1 MPHVASS
8 LREPGRP
15 CRILLARHGRTRW
28 NLENRRLGRRDV
40 PLDDV
45 GRAQALAIRDLLAN
59 EPIDA
64 IYASPL
70 SRARETAAP
79 LSLARGL
86 AVQIDDDLTEFDF
99 GEFCGTSQADVQ
111 VKLKGDYLYDPVP
124 GGESL
129 RDAWIRAERFAARV
143 TPILA
148 EGAHLLVVS
157 HRRLNRLLDGVLLG
171 YTLEETVVETGY
183 HPWPGSVLDIRLD
196 VTGNEL
202 RVIDQRMQGPDDATE

>member
-1 MPHVASS
+1 MPHVAPS

-15 CRILLARHGRTRW
+15 RRILLARHGRTRW

-86 AVQIDDDLTEFDF
+86 AVQIDNDLTEFDF
-99 GEFCGTSQADVQ
+99 GEFCGTSHSDVQ
-111 VKLKGDYLYDPVP
+111 VKLKRDYLYDPVP

-143 TPILA
+143 TPILV

-183 HPWPGSVLDIRLD
+183 HPWPGSVLDIWLD

-202 RVIDQRMQGPDDATE
+202 RVIDQRMQGPNDASE

>member
-15 CRILLARHGRTRW
+15 RRILLARHGRTRW

-111 VKLKGDYLYDPVP
+111 VKLKRDYLYDPVP

-171 YTLEETVVETGY
+171 YTLEEAVVETGY
-183 HPWPGSVLDIRLD
+183 HPWPGSVLGIWLD

-202 RVIDQRMQGPDDATE
+202 RVIDQRMQGPDDASE

>member
-1 MPHVASS
+1 MPPVASS

-15 CRILLARHGRTRW
+15 RRILLARHGRTRW
-28 NLENRRLGRRDV
+28 NLENRRLGRRDL

-99 GEFCGTSQADVQ
+99 GEFCGTSQADVP
-111 VKLKGDYLYDPVP
+111 VKLKRDYLYDPVP

-171 YTLEETVVETGY
+171 YTLEEAVVETGY
-183 HPWPGSVLDIRLD
+183 HPWPGSVLGIWLD

-202 RVIDQRMQGPDDATE
+202 RVIDQRMQGPDDASE

>member
-1 MPHVASS
+1 MPPVASS

-15 CRILLARHGRTRW
+15 RRILLARHGRTRW

-111 VKLKGDYLYDPVP
+111 VKLKRDYLYDPVP

-171 YTLEETVVETGY
+171 YTLEEAVVETGY
-183 HPWPGSVLDIRLD
+183 HPWPGSVLGIWLD

-202 RVIDQRMQGPDDATE
+202 RVIDQRMQGPDDASE